1 MTTPGTSSAG
11 SAASARAPA
20 PADDRWLKVF
30 DSRPEARLRLFCFPY
45 AGGGASVYRT
55 WFTELPSAV
64 EVVGV
69 QPPGRES
76 RFREE
81 PFRHLEP
88 MAEAAAGAL
97 EAHLHRPFAFFGH
110 SMGAILAF
118 EVTRALR
125 RRSGKLPVHLF
136 VSGRPAPTVESDD
149 PPIHELP
156 RERFLEELRGYAGT
170 PEEVL
175 RNQELMDLLEPL
187 LRADFSVSETY
198 EYHPGGDLL
207 PVAVTALGGTED
219 RDVPPEDLE
228 PWRRE
233 TTGIFH
239 AHVLEGGHFFLHE
252 HRGEVLRIVSRELE
266 PHLV

>member
-1 MTTPGTSSAG
+1 MATSGTARAGASAPAAG
-11 SAASARAPA
+11 SAG
-20 PADDRWLKVF
+20 DGWLKVF
-30 DSRPEARLRLFCFPY
+30 DPRPEAKLRLFCFPY

-88 MAEAAAGAL
+88 MAQAAAGAL
-97 EAHLHRPFAFFGH
+97 DGQLDRPFAFFGH

-118 EVTRALR
+118 EVTRTLH
-125 RRSGKLPVHLF
+125 RSAGQLPLHLF
-136 VSGRPAPTVESDD
+136 VSGRPGPTVENDD

-156 RERFLEELRGYAGT
+156 REEFLEELRGYAGT

-198 EYHPGGDLL
+198 DYRPGGERV
-207 PVAVTALGGTED
+207 PVPITALGGTDD
-219 RDVPPEDLE
+219 RDVPPDDLE

-233 TTGIFH
+233 TTGAFR

-252 HRGEVLRIVSRELE
+252 RRGEVLRIVSRELE
-266 PHLV
+266 PHLAS